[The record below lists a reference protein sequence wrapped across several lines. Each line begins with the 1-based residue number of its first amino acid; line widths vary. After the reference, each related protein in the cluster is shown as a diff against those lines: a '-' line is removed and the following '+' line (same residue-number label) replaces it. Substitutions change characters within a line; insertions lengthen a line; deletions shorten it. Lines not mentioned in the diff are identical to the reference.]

1 MRDRGPFANLPGGI
15 RHVVVA
21 FVFRYA
27 RFMLYM
33 QGTGRYAA
41 DEVARLRDEA
51 IGALADFAE
60 AARGRRGED
69 EDGVRR
75 PFWILGGEKPSEADF
90 TLFGYL
96 SGMLVTVT

>member
-1 MRDRGPFANLPGGI
+1 MRDRGPFASLPGGI
-15 RHVVVA
+15 RHVVVQ
-21 FVFRYA
+21 FVSRYA
-27 RFMLYM
+27 KFMLYM
-33 QGTGRYAA
+33 QGTGRFVG
-41 DEVARLRDEA
+41 DEVVRLRDEA

-60 AARGRRGED
+60 AARGKRGD
-69 EDGVRR
+69 DGR